1 MLITMYIYTPHIN
14 KDTNQDWEMFRC
26 FESLE
31 FELSDAS
38 SSTTGFKANAQLD
51 PDATS
56 ALASLI

>member
-1 MLITMYIYTPHIN
+1 MYIYTPHIN